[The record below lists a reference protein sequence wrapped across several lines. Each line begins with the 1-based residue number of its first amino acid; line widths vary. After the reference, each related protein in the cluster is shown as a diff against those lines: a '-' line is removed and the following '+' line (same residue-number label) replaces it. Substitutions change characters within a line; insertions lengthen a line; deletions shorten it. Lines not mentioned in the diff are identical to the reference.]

1 MRSVSPMAR
10 MRKSKIQEHLAP
22 AKKADNFK
30 KNYARSASPM
40 ARMRESRNVKE
51 AKERQSQTKKEN
63 DYAMAKSFYKEFWES
78 KEKQNS
84 QAQSFNKEHWEGDA
98 KQIGASWENDR
109 SQSMR
114 MQKNRYND
122 KTIPTIDEL
131 DVKLDDEIN
140 EVIAQARNNFIQ
152 LEEKIKK
159 DSDSVSTAPADN
171 RTKSNDDEYLA
182 GLRKSWC
189 EKRGLVTANNTASEF

>member
-1 MRSVSPMAR
+1 
-10 MRKSKIQEHLAP
+10 
-22 AKKADNFK
+22 
-30 KNYARSASPM
+30 
-40 ARMRESRNVKE
+40 
-51 AKERQSQTKKEN
+51 
-63 DYAMAKSFYKEFWES
+63 
-78 KEKQNS
+78 
-84 QAQSFNKEHWEGDA
+84 
-98 KQIGASWENDR
+98 
-109 SQSMR
+109 MR

-152 LEEKIKK
+152 LEDKVKK
-159 DSDSVSTAPADN
+159 DDSYLVELRTSDSVSTAPADN